1 MKRYLARPPI
11 PRTGPLQA
19 PLMLAALLVGCA
31 SVPADQGQTPV
42 ALMTEADT
50 LVRAAESYP
59 DFSDIPELPMDV
71 RPLAEWGRAARGVM
85 SDGLSLERSTA
96 EATWTLGD
104 TEAFAA
110 RALADA
116 GPPAPTV
123 SATPAAEAFAR
134 EIRRRATPP
143 PPSPR

>member
-1 MKRYLARPPI
+1 
-11 PRTGPLQA
+11 
-19 PLMLAALLVGCA
+19 MLAALLVGCA
-31 SVPADQGQTPV
+31 SAPEGEGRTPA

-50 LVRAAESYP
+50 LVRASGSYP
-59 DFSDIPELPMDV
+59 EFSDIPDLPTDV
-71 RPLAEWGRAARGVM
+71 RPLAEWGRAARSVM
-85 SDGLSLERSTA
+85 SEGLSLERNTT
-96 EATWTLGD
+96 EATWILD
-104 TEAFAA
+104 NTEAFAA
-110 RALADA
+110 RARVDA